1 MIISDN
7 FGINALTYCTKGFCT
22 SKIYNFPKGG
32 RCMEISNLFVVC
44 MGLGTVFF
52 GLICIILICTIMG
65 AICKALIKEK
75 PVQIANNAPAAN
87 GEIANKQEIVA
98 ACCAA
103 IAEELGTSVSAI
115 KVVSFKKL

>member
-1 MIISDN
+1 
-7 FGINALTYCTKGFCT
+7 
-22 SKIYNFPKGG
+22 
-32 RCMEISNLFVVC
+32 MEISNLFVVC

-65 AICKALIKEK
+65 AVCKALIKEK
-75 PVQIANNAPAAN
+75 PETAAPAAN